1 MNINQ
6 AKLKK
11 LAKITKGLFDVFFWV
26 SVVSGIVGVIGFIAV
41 YFIPDSVFVITN
53 SQKGRM
59 SISLDGM
66 INFKI
71 DPEVYN
77 NLSIKPLIHAIFPM
91 VTVISIML
99 MVLLQQVRLI
109 LKTVSN
115 DIPFEKSNPKRLLI
129 IGITLLIGSFAV
141 KYVMGMVA
149 LTLVSLLKLKD
160 IDINFSPDG
169 TMIFNGLIVIVLAGV
184 FQYGNYLQEE
194 YDATL

>member
-1 MNINQ
+1 M
-6 AKLKK
+6 
-11 LAKITKGLFDVFFWV
+11 TT
-26 SVVSGIVGVIGFIAV
+26 S
-41 YFIPDSVFVITN
+41 
-53 SQKGRM
+53 RM

-129 IGITLLIGSFAV
+129 IGITLLTGSFAV